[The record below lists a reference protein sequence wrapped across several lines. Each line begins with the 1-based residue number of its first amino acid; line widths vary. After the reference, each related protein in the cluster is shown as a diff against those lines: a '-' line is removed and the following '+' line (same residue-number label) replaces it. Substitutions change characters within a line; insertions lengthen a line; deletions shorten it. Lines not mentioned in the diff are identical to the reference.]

1 MFVEAKPVAKEV
13 AQQGAKVASLVK
25 EAEAEVERAV
35 EATKVVGWGLAAA
48 AAALA
53 VVHVAGGMV
62 EVEEG
67 VLILA

>member
-1 MFVEAKPVAKEV
+1 MAKEV

-53 VVHVAGGMV
+53 VVHVAGVMV